1 MTGIAGVSIRASRRA
16 LAVAAIVAGLALHS
30 VATRASETAQVAWP
44 QVDRVV
50 AFADVHG
57 AYEELTTLLRTAGVL
72 DEQLRWSAGK
82 AHVVSLGDLLD
93 RGADSRKVMDL
104 LMRLQQEAITAGGR
118 LQVVLGNHEAMN
130 LLGDLRDVAPAEFT
144 AYVADEPRGQRE
156 TLRADWIARNGPD
169 SGAAFDQRFPPG
181 YFGHRAA
188 LAPDGRY
195 GLWLLA
201 QPVAIMIG
209 QTLFMHGGPSSL
221 LSGKSLPEINLRYRT
236 ALTDYLGSLAR
247 LEAGDLVRPEDEF
260 ARRAELA
267 QQRLTALPAGDNS
280 ARMALAQVVQ
290 QFVAADSN
298 PWLERDGPNWYRGAA
313 LCNEC
318 SEADVLDP
326 ILQGLGAQRL
336 VVGHTVA
343 RNARVASR
351 FDGRVIKLDA
361 GMNRAVYRGNAAALV
376 LEDGGPGVLYAGES
390 GPPAAIPGQPLY
402 VGYQGLDDAQVALAL
417 AQGAVSLGEVRTP
430 GTVDALVEHQGWK
443 IPAVFMGTTREA
455 ARREL
460 AAHRIDR
467 LLGLGIVPAT
477 VEREVQ
483 GQRGILQARP
493 NRWVTQADVRE
504 QGLRG
509 GGWCAYEPQ
518 FQLVYAFDA
527 LIGNEG
533 RTEERLLFDASEWL
547 VIVTGH
553 DRAFGTGKAFPAY
566 LKARPPAPGP
576 ELRRR
581 LGRLDE
587 ASLAAA
593 LGDLLDARER
603 RALLARR
610 DALLA
615 MPAAA
620 AAAGR

>member
-1 MTGIAGVSIRASRRA
+1 MTGIAGVSMRASRGV
-16 LAVAAIVAGLALHS
+16 LAVAAIGAGLVLPA
-30 VATRASETAQVAWP
+30 VAARASATAQVAWP
-44 QVDRVV
+44 QVERVV

-57 AYEELTTLLRTAGVL
+57 AHEELTALLRTAGVV
-72 DEQLRWSAGK
+72 DERLRWSAGK

-104 LMRLQQEAITAGGR
+104 LMRLQEEAAAAGGQ
-118 LQVVLGNHEAMN
+118 LHVVLGNHEAMN
-130 LLGDLRDVAPAEFT
+130 LLGDLRDVAPGEFA
-144 AYVADEPRGQRE
+144 AYAADEPRGRRE
-156 TLRADWIARNGPD
+156 SLRADWIARDGPD
-169 SGAAFDQRFPPG
+169 SGPAFDQRFPPG

-195 GLWLLA
+195 GRWLLA
-201 QPVAIMIG
+201 LPVAIMIG
-209 QTLFMHGGPSSL
+209 DTLFMHGGPSVLLAGMSL
-221 LSGKSLPEINLRYRT
+221 QEVNLRYRT

-247 LEAGDLVRPEDEF
+247 LEAARLVSPEDEF

-267 QQRLTALPAGDNS
+267 QQRLAALPTSDN
-280 ARMALAQVVQ
+280 AAHMGLAQAVQ
-290 QFVAADSN
+290 QFVAADTN

-326 ILQGLGAQRL
+326 VLQGLGARRL
-336 VVGHTVA
+336 VIGHTVA

-351 FDGRVIKLDA
+351 FLGRVIKLDA

-376 LEDGGPGVLYAGES
+376 IEDGKPGVLYAGDS
-390 GPPAAIPGQPLY
+390 APSAAIPGQPLY
-402 VGYQGLDDAQVALAL
+402 VGYQGLDDARVAAAL
-417 AQGAVSLGEVRTP
+417 AQGSVSLGEVRTP
-430 GTVDALVEHQGWK
+430 GTVDAIVEHEGWK
-443 IPAVFMGTTREA
+443 VPAVFMATTREA

-460 AAHRIDR
+460 AAHRVDR

-477 VEREVQ
+477 VDREVQ
-483 GQRGILQARP
+483 GQHGILQARP
-493 NRWVTQADVRE
+493 NRWVTQADVRT

-533 RTEERLLFDASEWL
+533 RTEERFLFDASEWL
-547 VIVTGH
+547 VLATGH
-553 DRAFGTGKAFPAY
+553 DRAFNAGKIFPAY

-581 LGRLDE
+581 LGRLDD
-587 ASLAAA
+587 ASLTAA
-593 LGDLLDARER
+593 LGDLLDSRER

-620 AAAGR
+620 TASH